1 MADPERLGKYE
12 IRGVLG
18 KGAMGVVYKGFDPH
32 IERHVAIKTIRKDL
46 VDPDLAAQ
54 YMARFRNEAKAA
66 GRLHHPNIVGVY
78 EYGEDD
84 DVAFIAMEYVEGTGP
99 ARVPQPPRELRLR
112 AARRA
117 DVAAARA
124 RSSSRTAAASSI
136 ATSSRRT

>member
-12 IRGVLG
+12 IRGALG
-18 KGAMGVVYKGFDPH
+18 KGAMGIVYRGFDPH
-32 IERHVAIKTIRKDL
+32 IERDVAIKTIRKDL
-46 VDPDLAAQ
+46 VEPELAAQ

-84 DVAFIAMEYVEGTGP
+84 AVAFIAMEYVEGTGL
-99 ARVPQPPRELRLR
+99 REYLNRRSELRLR

-117 DVAAARA
+117 HVAAARRA
-124 RSSSRTAAASSI
+124 RVRARPAASSI